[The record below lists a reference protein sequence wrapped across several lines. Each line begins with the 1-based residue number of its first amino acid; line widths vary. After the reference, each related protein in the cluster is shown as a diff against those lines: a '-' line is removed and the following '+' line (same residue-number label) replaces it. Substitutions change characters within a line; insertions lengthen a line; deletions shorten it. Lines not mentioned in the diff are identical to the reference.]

1 MTQKLLFLA
10 LMIALSAAESPPY
23 RPRGW
28 RPSGQSFNPG
38 KFGSYGPPTPPNTY
52 GPQNEPQTTTST
64 TTTTQAPT
72 TSTPRS
78 REPTTPFPE
87 DDNFGSPALAVAN
100 SFAFNRPVYVYN
112 SFPYLSG
119 YTVLK

>member
-1 MTQKLLFLA
+1 MTPKWFFLT
-10 LMIALSAAESPPY
+10 LVIGLSAAESPPY

-28 RPSGQSFNPG
+28 RPSGQSFSPG
-38 KFGSYGPPTPPNTY
+38 KFGSYGPPVPPNTY
-52 GPQNEPQTTTST
+52 GPQNETPTTTST

-72 TSTPRS
+72 TTTPRS

-87 DDNFGSPALAVAN
+87 DDNFGNPAVAVAN

-112 SFPYLSG
+112 GFPYLSG